1 MHPIVPLMQPL
12 LLLKANNITSVS
24 FSNFVTKYA
33 DGSRHRFDLID
44 GGVTTNN
51 PVFDKVSSP
60 LLDIYSDASADMV
73 DEYRSK
79 EYLSGTYVTEF
90 EESVLHEEY
99 MFVIHLNDEKHQET
113 NMSSLLHTTI
123 EHEMGQ
129 VKLEPSEYYFHVM
142 HDFRELPRLAI
153 PASGIVVFRSDTG
166 KYKKFRSECDEFL
179 KLVATRLDLLR
190 KMESLDL

>member
-1 MHPIVPLMQPL
+1 MI
-12 LLLKANNITSVS
+12 
-24 FSNFVTKYA
+24 FST
-33 DGSRHRFDLID
+33 DGSQELFGKTLVIDVARHSAVYLFFTSQFCDQIRDSEVTRLIID
-44 GGVTTNN
+44 GEGGVTA
-51 PVFDKVSSP
+51 
-60 LLDIYSDASADMV
+60 IIHDASADMV

-79 EYLSGTYVTEF
+79 EYPSGTCVTEF

-99 MFVIHLNDEKHQET
+99 MFAIHLNDEKHQET
-113 NMSSLLHTTI
+113 NMSSLLHTTR

-142 HDFRELPRLAI
+142 HDFRELSRLAI